1 MSGAYFLGAGIH
13 TCLGRGLNANIDA
26 MFGALPTPQVTQ
38 VRLGEGSEP
47 APTLLLKD
55 APLENV
61 EQRLWN
67 AIVGV
72 VEEALAAAGLS
83 QADCAETAMLMG
95 SSSVDIPVS
104 EAIYQRELRDGVE
117 AHPLTA
123 NSSLGELADRV
134 RRHFGFRGGDYTI
147 STACTASANALVYA
161 DALVRA
167 GDAKYALVL
176 GVEHFNIITALG
188 FQGLGLLAPNGMRP
202 FDKGRGGIVLGEGCS
217 ALVVG
222 ARRDGVRFHLRG
234 SANLCD
240 IFGMSTANPDGS
252 TVSGV
257 IEMALKSANIAPGD
271 IAGIKSHGTASLLN
285 DEAEAAG
292 MRQVFN
298 TLPRLC
304 ALKPFIGHTFGAC
317 GLNEL
322 ILFTGLVDRGYFPAT
337 PGICAEPSDLEIT
350 LPQTPQTAEPGVF
363 LLNYFG
369 FGGNNT
375 SLVVANA
382 EA

>member
-83 QADCAETAMLMG
+83 QADRAETVMLMG

-222 ARRDGVRFHLRG
+222 ARRDGVRFHLCG

>member
-1 MSGAYFLGAGIH
+1 MSGSYFLGAGIH
-13 TCLGRGLNANIDA
+13 TCLGRGLDANIDA
-26 MFGALPTPQVTQ
+26 MFAPLPTPQITH
-38 VRLGEGSEP
+38 VRLGEGLEP
-47 APTLLLKD
+47 TPTLLLSD
-55 APLENV
+55 APLEDI
-61 EQRLWN
+61 EQRLWR

-72 VEEALAAAGLS
+72 IEEALDAAGLS
-83 QADCAETAMLMG
+83 DAERRETVLLMG
-95 SSSVDIPVS
+95 SSSVDIPAS
-104 EAIYQRELRDGVE
+104 EAIYQRELRDGVD

-134 RRHFGFRGGDYTI
+134 RRHFNLRGADYTI

-161 DALVRA
+161 DALVRS
-167 GDAKYALVL
+167 GGAKYALVL

-188 FQGLGLLAPNGMRP
+188 FQGLALLAPNGMRP
-202 FDKGRGGIVLGEGCS
+202 FDKARGGIVLGEGCS

-222 ARRDGVRFHLRG
+222 PKREGARFHLRG

-252 TVSGV
+252 TVAGV
-257 IEMALKSANIAPGD
+257 IRMALESASVTPEQ
-271 IAGIKSHGTASLLN
+271 IAGIKTHGTASLLN
-285 DEAEAAG
+285 DEAETAG
-292 MRQVFN
+292 MRQVFAK
-298 TLPRLC
+298 LPPLC

-322 ILFTGLVDRGYFPAT
+322 VLFTGLAERGYFPAT
-337 PGICAEPSDLEIT
+337 PGICVEPSDLDIT
-350 LPQTPQTAEPGVF
+350 LPQTPLAAAQGVF